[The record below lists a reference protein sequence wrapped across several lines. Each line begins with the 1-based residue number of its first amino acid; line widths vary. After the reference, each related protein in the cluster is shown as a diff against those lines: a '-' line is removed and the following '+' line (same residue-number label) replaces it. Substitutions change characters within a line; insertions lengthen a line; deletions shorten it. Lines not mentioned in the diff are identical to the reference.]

1 MITINGIVN
10 TFKQIDDNEISDYLI
25 VSLARGDDTIF
36 NVMLPSLYFI
46 TKRLIIPVL
55 LQFYK

>member
-1 MITINGIVN
+1 MITINGIAN

-25 VSLARGDDTIF
+25 VSLAHGDNTIF
-36 NVMLPSLYFI
+36 NAMLPSLYFI
-46 TKRLIIPVL
+46 TKRLIIPGL